1 MREAIDYTA
10 VNWVKPGLNEILN
23 QARQSLEKY
32 SETPGEARYLQECM
46 SSLHQ
51 ARGPLHMVDLKGAD
65 RLVAEMETVIGALV
79 AERIMPAVET
89 LEALME
95 AFIQLP
101 DYLSRLG
108 RGRCDA
114 PVVLLPLINRLRALS
129 GEEPLPESV
138 VFTPDL
144 TQPVPAACFNSQ
156 QLSELPGVQE
166 LAITYRQRFQAGLV
180 EWYRGGSNGGGSN
193 DSGLL
198 KLREVLANLQQASR
212 NESVAR
218 LWWFSAGLAEVLTRG
233 AVPASTEIKQLFG
246 RIDRQLKRLIDIGET
261 AFSATIPEDLLNQI
275 LFYILQSDISAGRA
289 GDIRGI
295 YAPSESDRRAASE
308 SLSGCNESLFSSVS
322 AGACERIEQIKER
335 LDDFMR
341 ASPDEAIDLQA
352 TADDLHALE
361 NIVRMIGLEEAGNTL
376 AEQERHVRSMLDDGQ
391 SLQESGL
398 LPVAN
403 ALLEVEAVLREVN
416 AGNVIPGQSQ
426 TTRDLVCGQGLETV
440 IREVISDMAGAR
452 ERIDN
457 YIRMPGARDALA
469 DVPKQLDQVRG
480 GLLLAGEERAAVL
493 VTQACAYV
501 TQELIAGEQLPG
513 EQQLDTLAD
522 AICSIEY
529 YVEELKEGAV
539 YGGMV
544 LDVAEQSLEKL
555 GYSTLPA
562 GMQSHTEPAAV
573 SAVPPVSAPA
583 ATEAPEI
590 TALQVIAEDMDS
602 EILDIFI
609 EEAAGEIGLLDELL
623 PRVIDGTGDD
633 DMLETVRRAFHT
645 LKGSGRMVGAF
656 ALGEFAC
663 VFERLLKQLIDGT
676 AGTGEWH
683 HELLVHVT
691 GSLSQLL
698 EQVKGGPAPR
708 SDVNGLVMQAVNLMV
723 SGAPAITVPAD
734 DAHAAIISTQTS
746 CDVDDTQA
754 VPVEHEGISDS
765 AGLVNDRPG
774 SELPVL
780 AEGADPEIVE
790 IFMEEA
796 AEQLE
801 AITTS
806 LPEWLD
812 NPGNREALV
821 TACRAFHTLKGSGRM
836 AGAMAVGEFAWAI
849 EALLHRVIDG
859 SIEVNAELMEFLG
872 KVSAP
877 LSQLLDQ
884 VGGGSEPAADYRAVM
899 EAAQRLERG
908 ESITPSVSGIA
919 TDVAA
924 SLGYEANTTV
934 TDVVEVEP
942 ELMDIFGREC
952 RDHLDAMQDFIRD
965 CEHSE
970 PACHVT
976 EPLYRA
982 LHTLSGIAESAHVS
996 FIRDL
1001 AGELYTYFGALDE
1014 ARQPLERDAVNV
1026 LKACTAAM
1034 SDLADRL
1041 PDTSFDPAL
1050 LQSLHESI
1058 HALPDVSLPEAL
1070 PVADC
1075 RTADDPE
1082 EAPVEV
1088 ACEASFDPGPA
1099 STEPE
1104 MGSAPDTT
1112 ATAVVM
1118 PADGVDHYADIDPE
1132 LFEIFLEEAGEIIE
1146 SSETTLHA
1154 WVADPGHRELM
1165 NEFQRQ
1171 LHTLKGGARMVDISA
1186 IGNLS
1191 HSLETLLTRVVDG
1204 QIEPSGQLFDLL
1216 RRAHDRLADMLEKV
1230 RAREVPESAQALE
1243 EELSRLGS
1251 GDEIR
1256 EIDALAGVET
1266 DGREAADVPPQIDAA
1281 PDIQELP
1288 LPVAS
1293 TDEPEAADVPP
1304 QIDAA
1309 PDIQERPLPAAGT
1322 DEPEAADVPPQID
1335 AAPDIQELPAPA
1347 AGTDEPEA
1355 VTPFDTAE
1363 ALVTGNIPAKAPESH
1378 LVMPHQPERR
1388 GPSRVR
1394 GEQVRVQAELLDNL
1408 VGYSGEINI
1417 YRARLEQQVG
1427 VYRFNLTELLQTIN
1441 RVRDQLRQFEIE
1453 TETQIL
1459 HRIERETEDQNLDFD
1474 PLEMDRYSN
1483 LQQISR
1489 SLVETISDLHSIQEL
1504 LDNTTRETESLLLQ
1518 QSRVSTD
1525 LQEGLMRARMIPF
1538 AGLAPRLRRIV
1549 RQAAGELGK
1558 TVELTLD
1565 GVEGEMDRNVIERI
1579 IAPLEHMLRNAVDHG
1594 IERPEDRRAA
1604 GKPETG
1610 AIRIVFRREG
1620 PEIVLQIADDG
1631 RGIKHDVIRDRAIE
1645 RGLIAEDVQLSDS
1658 EVMQFVLQTGFS
1670 TADRVTQISGR
1681 GVGMDVVNSEV
1692 KQLGGS
1698 LLIDSSPGQGSIFTI
1713 RLPYTLASNQA
1724 LLVRAGED
1732 TFCIPLGTI
1741 EGVVR
1746 VDAEHLAE
1754 CYQSPEAGY
1763 RYAGNLYQLYHLGTL
1778 LKRGSMNLEGA
1789 QGRIPVLLVRIGEK
1803 RLALQVEALIGN
1815 REIVIKPLGS
1825 QLSGVHGVS
1834 GATILGDGRV
1844 ILILDMAAVGRMAI
1858 RPQAPDGVADPDAK
1872 ERLLVMVVDDSITV
1886 RKVTTRLL
1894 ERYGFDAVTAKDG
1907 VDAMSLLQDRIP
1919 DIMLLDIEMPRMDG
1933 FELAR
1938 HIRNDERL
1946 RHIPI
1951 TMITSRTGDKHR
1963 ERATQLGVNHYLGKP
1978 FQEHELLRTIH
1989 RLIGIPMEEELERAD
2004 VYARD

>member
-1 MREAIDYTA
+1 MREAIDYNA
-10 VNWVKPGLNEILN
+10 VNWVKPGLNEMLN

-51 ARGPLHMVDLKGAD
+51 ARGALHMVDLRGAD
-65 RLVAEMETVIGALV
+65 RLVAEMEAVIGALV
-79 AERIMPAVET
+79 AKRIMPAVET

-180 EWYRGGSNGGGSN
+180 EWYRGGSN

-218 LWWFSAGLAEVLTRG
+218 LWWFSAGLIEVLTRG

-261 AFSATIPEDLLNQI
+261 AFSATIPEDLLKQI
-275 LFYILQSDISAGRA
+275 LFYILKSDISAGRA
-289 GDIRGI
+289 GDIRAI

-308 SLSGCNESLFSSVS
+308 SLSGCNEMLFSSVS
-322 AGACERIEQIKER
+322 AGACERIDEIKER
-335 LDDFMR
+335 LDEFMR
-341 ASPDEAIDLQA
+341 ASPDEAFDLQA
-352 TADDLHALE
+352 AADDLHALE

-440 IREVISDMAGAR
+440 IREVITDMAGAR

-457 YIRMPGARDALA
+457 YIRMPGARDVLA

-493 VTQACAYV
+493 VTRACAYV
-501 TQELIAGEQLPG
+501 TQELIAGEQVPG

-544 LDVAEQSLEKL
+544 LDIAQQSLEKL

-583 ATEAPEI
+583 ETEAPEI
-590 TALQVIAEDMDS
+590 TALQVISEDTDS
-602 EILDIFI
+602 EILDIFL

-633 DMLETVRRAFHT
+633 DLLETVRRAFHT

-683 HELLVHVT
+683 HELLAHVT

-708 SDVNGLVMQAVNLMV
+708 SDVNGLVMKAVNIMV

-734 DAHAAIISTQTS
+734 NAHAAINAAQTS
-746 CDVDDTQA
+746 CDADDAQA
-754 VPVEHEGISDS
+754 VPVEHEGISEN

-774 SELPVL
+774 FDLPVL

-801 AITTS
+801 TITTS
-806 LPEWLD
+806 LPEWQD
-812 NPGNREALV
+812 NPANREALV

-849 EALLHRVIDG
+849 ESLLHRVIDG
-859 SIEVNAELMEFLG
+859 AIEVNAELMDFLG

-877 LSQLLDQ
+877 LSRLLDQ
-884 VGGGSEPAADYRAVM
+884 VGGGSEPEDYRSVM

-908 ESITPSVSGIA
+908 ESITPPVSGIA

-924 SLGYEANTTV
+924 SRGDEANTPV

-952 RDHLDAMQDFIRD
+952 RDHLDAMQNFIRD

-970 PACHVT
+970 PAACHVT
-976 EPLYRA
+976 ESLYRA

-1001 AGELYTYFGALDE
+1001 AGELYTYVGAFDE
-1014 ARQPLERDAVNV
+1014 ARQPLERDAVDV

-1034 SDLADRL
+1034 SGLADRL
-1041 PDTSFDPAL
+1041 PDTSFDPAV
-1050 LQSLHESI
+1050 LQSLHENI
-1058 HALPDVSLPEAL
+1058 HALPDVVLPEAL

-1075 RTADDPE
+1075 RPADNPE

-1088 ACEASFDPGPA
+1088 VSEASSGPGQT
-1099 STEPE
+1099 STEATT
-1104 MGSAPDTT
+1104 GSVPDTT

-1118 PADGVDHYADIDPE
+1118 PADGEDHYADIDPE

-1204 QIEPSGQLFDLL
+1204 QVEPSGQLFDLL

-1230 RAREVPESAQALE
+1230 RAREVAENAQALE
-1243 EELSRLGS
+1243 EELGRLGS
-1251 GDEIR
+1251 GDEIL
-1256 EIDALAGVET
+1256 EIDAL
-1266 DGREAADVPPQIDAA
+1266 
-1281 PDIQELP
+1281 
-1288 LPVAS
+1288 S
-1293 TDEPEAADVPP
+1293 S
-1304 QIDAA
+1304 
-1309 PDIQERPLPAAGT
+1309 AGT
-1322 DEPEAADVPPQID
+1322 DEPEAADVHPQID
-1335 AAPDIQELPAPA
+1335 AAPGIQELPLSA
-1347 AGTDEPEA
+1347 AGADEPEA

-1363 ALVTGNIPAKAPESH
+1363 APVTGNIPAKAPESH
-1378 LVMPHQPERR
+1378 LLMPHQPERR

-1417 YRARLEQQVG
+1417 YRARLEQQIG
-1427 VYRFNLTELLQTIN
+1427 VYRFNLAELLQTIN

-1558 TVELTLD
+1558 KVELTLD
-1565 GVEGEMDRNVIERI
+1565 GAEGEMDRNVIERI

-1594 IERPEDRRAA
+1594 IEPPEDRRAA

-1610 AIRIVFRREG
+1610 AIRIAFRREG

-1645 RGLIAEDVQLSDS
+1645 RGLISEDVQLSDS

-1698 LLIDSSPGQGSIFTI
+1698 LLIDSSPGRGSIFTI

-1746 VDAEHLAE
+1746 VDAAYLAE

-1815 REIVIKPLGS
+1815 REIVIKPLGA

-1858 RPQAPDGVADPDAK
+1858 RPQAPDGVADPQPK
-1872 ERLLVMVVDDSITV
+1872 ERLLIMVVDDSITV

-1963 ERATQLGVNHYLGKP
+1963 ERAMQLGVNHYLGKP

>member
-1 MREAIDYTA
+1 MSEAIDYTA

-32 SETPGEARYLQECM
+32 SEAPGDARYLQECM
-46 SSLHQ
+46 TSLHQ
-51 ARGPLHMVDLKGAD
+51 ARGPLHMADLRGAD
-65 RLVAEMETVIGALV
+65 RLAGEMEAVIAALV
-79 AERIMPAVET
+79 AERITPAEET

-144 TQPVPAACFNSQ
+144 TRPVPPACFNSQ
-156 QLSELPGVQE
+156 LLSELPDVQE
-166 LAITYRQRFQAGLV
+166 LAHTYRQRFQAGLV
-180 EWYRGGSNGGGSN
+180 EWYRGGSN

-218 LWWFSAGLAEVLTRG
+218 LWWFSAGLAEVLIRG
-233 AVPASTEIKQLFG
+233 AMPASTEIKQLFG
-246 RIDRQLKRLIDIGET
+246 RIDRQLKRLIDLGER
-261 AFSATIPEDLLNQI
+261 AFSETIPEDLLNQ
-275 LFYILQSDISAGRA
+275 LLSHILQSDIPSGRA
-289 GDIRGI
+289 GDIREM
-295 YAPSESDRRAASE
+295 YAPSESDLRAASE
-308 SLSGCNESLFSSVS
+308 SMSGCNEALFSSVS
-322 AGACERIEQIKER
+322 AGACERIERIKER

-341 ASPDEAIDLQA
+341 ASPDEAMDLKA
-352 TADDLHALE
+352 TADDLHALG
-361 NIVRMIGLEEAGNTL
+361 NIVGMIGLEEAGNTL

-398 LPVAN
+398 MSVAN
-403 ALLEVEAVLREVN
+403 ALLEVEAVLREIS
-416 AGNVIPGQSQ
+416 AGNALPGQSQ
-426 TTRDLVCGQGLETV
+426 TTRELVCRQGLETV
-440 IREVISDMAGAR
+440 IREVIADMAGAR
-452 ERIDN
+452 EHIDN
-457 YIRMPGARDALA
+457 YIRMPGARDVLA
-469 DVPKQLDQVRG
+469 DVPQQLDQVRG

-501 TQELIAGEQLPG
+501 TRELIAGEQVPG

-555 GYSTLPA
+555 GYSTLSA
-562 GMQSHTEPAAV
+562 GMQAHTEPAAV
-573 SAVPPVSAPA
+573 NAVPPASAHA

-590 TALQVIAEDMDS
+590 TALQVIAEDTDS

-609 EEAAGEIGLLDELL
+609 EEAAEEISLLDDLL
-623 PRVIDGTGDD
+623 PKIINGTADAGT
-633 DMLETVRRAFHT
+633 LETVRRAFHT

-663 VFERLLKQLIDGT
+663 VFEHLLKQLIDGVDGA
-676 AGTGEWH
+676 AGSGEWH
-683 HELLVHVT
+683 HELLAHVT

-708 SDVNGLVMQAVNLMV
+708 TDVNGLVMQAVNLMV

-734 DAHAAIISTQTS
+734 DAHAVINSTQPS

-765 AGLVNDRPG
+765 AGLVNDMPG

-801 AITTS
+801 AISTS

-812 NPGNREALV
+812 NSGNREALV

-836 AGAMAVGEFAWAI
+836 AGALAVGGFAWAI

-919 TDVAA
+919 TDVAE
-924 SLGYEANTTV
+924 SRGDETNTPV

-1014 ARQPLERDAVNV
+1014 ARQPLGRDAVNV

-1034 SDLADRL
+1034 SGLADRL

-1058 HALPDVSLPEAL
+1058 HALPDVSLPEGL
-1070 PVADC
+1070 SVADC
-1075 RTADDPE
+1075 RPADDTE
-1082 EAPVEV
+1082 ETPVE
-1088 ACEASFDPGPA
+1088 AAYETSFGPGPA

-1104 MGSAPDTT
+1104 MESVPDTT
-1112 ATAVVM
+1112 ETAVVT

-1230 RAREVPESAQALE
+1230 RAREVPESAQALD

-1251 GDEIR
+1251 GDEICG
-1256 EIDALAGVET
+1256 IDALAGVET
-1266 DGREAADVPPQIDAA
+1266 DELEAAVVHPQVDAA
-1281 PDIQELP
+1281 PDIQELRP
-1288 LPVAS
+1288 SVAS
-1293 TDEPEAADVPP
+1293 TNEPEAAVVHPQVDAVPDVH
-1304 QIDAA
+1304 
-1309 PDIQERPLPAAGT
+1309 
-1322 DEPEAADVPPQID
+1322 
-1335 AAPDIQELPAPA
+1335 ELPAPVV
-1347 AGTDEPEA
+1347 GTDESEAATLFDTVEA
-1355 VTPFDTAE
+1355 V
-1363 ALVTGNIPAKAPESH
+1363 VTGNIPTKAPEPG

-1388 GPSRVR
+1388 GQSRVR

-1483 LQQISR
+1483 LQQLSR

-1565 GVEGEMDRNVIERI
+1565 GAEGEMDRNVIERI

-1594 IERPEDRRAA
+1594 IERPEERLEA

-1620 PEIVLQIADDG
+1620 PEIVLQVADDG
-1631 RGIKHDVIRDRAIE
+1631 RGINHDVIRERAIE
-1645 RGLIAEDVQLSDS
+1645 RGLIAEDAPLSDS

-1698 LLIDSSPGQGSIFTI
+1698 LLIDTIHGQGSIFTI

-1746 VDAEHLAE
+1746 VDAAYLAE

-1763 RYAGNLYQLYHLGTL
+1763 RYAGKLYQLHHLGAL
-1778 LKRGSMNLEGA
+1778 LKRGSMDLEGA

-1815 REIVIKPLGS
+1815 REIVIKPLGA

-1858 RPQAPDGVADPDAK
+1858 KPQTPNGEADSDAK
-1872 ERLLVMVVDDSITV
+1872 ERLLIMVVDDSITV

-1894 ERYGFDAVTAKDG
+1894 ERYGFDVVTAKDG

-1919 DIMLLDIEMPRMDG
+1919 DVMLLDIEMPRMDG

-1963 ERATQLGVNHYLGKP
+1963 ERAMQLGVNHYLGKP
-1978 FQEHELLRTIH
+1978 FQEHELLKTIH
-1989 RLIGIPMEEELERAD
+1989 RLIGIPMEEELERSD
-2004 VYARD
+2004 VYGQH

>member
-1 MREAIDYTA
+1 MSEAIDYTA
-10 VNWVKPGLNEILN
+10 LNWVKHGLNEILC
-23 QARQSLEKY
+23 QARQCLEKY
-32 SETPGEARYLQECM
+32 SETPGDARPLQECM
-46 SSLHQ
+46 TTLHQ
-51 ARGPLHMVDLKGAD
+51 ARGPLQMVDLRGAN
-65 RLVAEMETVIGALV
+65 RLAAEMEAVIGALIE
-79 AERIMPAVET
+79 ERIAPTAET
-89 LEALME
+89 LESLMQV
-95 AFIQLP
+95 FIQLP

-108 RGRCDA
+108 RGRRDA
-114 PVVLLPLINRLRALS
+114 PVALLPLINRLRALS
-129 GEEPLPESV
+129 GEEPLPEFV

-144 TQPVPAACFNSQ
+144 TIPVPSACFNSQ
-156 QLSELPGVQE
+156 SLAELPDVQE
-166 LAITYRQRFQAGLV
+166 LALTYRQRFQAGLV
-180 EWYRGGSNGGGSN
+180 EWYRGGSN

-198 KLREVLANLQQASR
+198 KLREVLASLQQASR

-233 AVPASTEIKQLFG
+233 AMPASTEIKQLFG
-246 RIDRQLKRLIDIGET
+246 RIDRQLKRLIDVGET
-261 AFSATIPEDLLNQI
+261 AFSETIPEDLLKQM
-275 LFYILQSDISAGRA
+275 LFHILQSNISAGRA
-289 GDIRGI
+289 GDIREI
-295 YAPSESDRRAASE
+295 YAPSETDRRAASE
-308 SLSGCNESLFSSVS
+308 CLSGCNEALFSSVS
-322 AGACERIEQIKER
+322 AGACERIEQIKEQ
-335 LDDFMR
+335 LDGFMR
-341 ASPDEAIDLQA
+341 AGPGEATDLR
-352 TADDLHALE
+352 TIADDLHALG
-361 NIVRMIGLEEAGNTL
+361 NIIGMIGLDAAASILE
-376 AEQERHVRSMLDDGQ
+376 EQERHVRSMLDDGQ

-398 LPVAN
+398 MPVAN
-403 ALLEVEAVLREVN
+403 ALVEVEAVLRDINSGYAVLDRT
-416 AGNVIPGQSQ
+416 Q
-426 TTRDLVCGQGLETV
+426 TTREIVCRQGLEAV

-457 YIRMPGARDALA
+457 YIRMPGARDVLA
-469 DVPKQLDQVRG
+469 DVPQQLDQVRG
-480 GLLLAGEERAAVL
+480 GLLLAGEERAAAL

-501 TQELIAGEQLPG
+501 ARELIAGEQVPG
-513 EQQLDTLAD
+513 DQQLDTLAD

-529 YVEELKEGAV
+529 YVEELKEGTV

-555 GYSTLPA
+555 GYSTLPLGMPAYMEQVA
-562 GMQSHTEPAAV
+562 GAAIPPA
-573 SAVPPVSAPA
+573 SCPA

-590 TALQVIAEDMDS
+590 TALQVIAEDTDS

-609 EEAAGEIGLLDELL
+609 EEAAGEISLLDELL

-633 DMLETVRRAFHT
+633 ELLETVRRAFHT
-645 LKGSGRMVGAF
+645 LKGSGRMVGAL

-683 HELLVHVT
+683 HQLLAQVT
-691 GSLSQLL
+691 GSLSQLV
-698 EQVKGGPAPR
+698 EQIKGGPAPGA
-708 SDVNGLVMQAVNLMV
+708 DINGLVMQAVRLMV
-723 SGAPAITVPAD
+723 SGAPAITAPTD
-734 DAHAAIISTQTS
+734 DAHTTINTTDPG
-746 CDVDDTQA
+746 CDGNDTQA
-754 VPVEHEGISDS
+754 VLLEHHGISDND
-765 AGLVNDRPG
+765 GLVQAMPG
-774 SELPVL
+774 SEQPVL

-796 AEQLE
+796 ADQLA
-801 AITTS
+801 AISIS

-859 SIEVNAELMEFLG
+859 SIEITAELMEFLG
-872 KVSAP
+872 KVSTP
-877 LSQLLDQ
+877 LSELLGQ
-884 VGGGSEPAADYRAVM
+884 VGGGPEPVADFRAVM
-899 EAAQRLERG
+899 ESAQRLKRG
-908 ESITPSVSGIA
+908 ESITPCVSGIA
-919 TDVAA
+919 TVVAEPPVDVA
-924 SLGYEANTTV
+924 STPV
-934 TDVVEVEP
+934 PDVREVEP
-942 ELMDIFGREC
+942 DLIDIFGREC
-952 RDHLDAMQDFIRD
+952 RDHLGSMRDFIHD
-965 CEHSE
+965 CEQSE
-970 PACHVT
+970 LACHVT

-982 LHTLSGIAESAHVS
+982 LHTLSGIAESAHVF
-996 FIRDL
+996 FIKDL
-1001 AGELYTYFGALDE
+1001 AGDLYTYFSALDE
-1014 ARQPLERDAVNV
+1014 ARQPLGCEAVNV

-1034 SDLADRL
+1034 SGLADRL
-1041 PDTSFDPAL
+1041 PDTSFNSAL
-1050 LQSLHESI
+1050 LQSLRESI
-1058 HALPDVSLPEAL
+1058 HALPEVSLPEEIPAAEYQ
-1070 PVADC
+1070 PADE
-1075 RTADDPE
+1075 PE
-1082 EAPVEV
+1082 ETPVEV
-1088 ACEASFDPGPA
+1088 ACEAGFGPVPA
-1099 STEPE
+1099 STDPE
-1104 MGSAPDTT
+1104 VESVPDTI
-1112 ATAVVM
+1112 ATAVAM
-1118 PADGVDHYADIDPE
+1118 PAGGVDHYADIDPE

-1146 SSETTLHA
+1146 SSENTLHS
-1154 WVADPGHRELM
+1154 WVTDPGHRELM

-1204 QIEPSGQLFDLL
+1204 QVETSEQLFGLL
-1216 RRAHDRLADMLEKV
+1216 RHAHDRLADMLEKV
-1230 RAREVPESAQALE
+1230 RAREVPEGAQALE
-1243 EELSRLGS
+1243 EQLSRLGS

-1256 EIDALAGVET
+1256 EIETVAVVET
-1266 DGREAADVPPQIDAA
+1266 DESEAAVLHPQVDAA

-1293 TDEPEAADVPP
+1293 TCETESA
-1304 QIDAA
+1304 
-1309 PDIQERPLPAAGT
+1309 
-1322 DEPEAADVPPQID
+1322 
-1335 AAPDIQELPAPA
+1335 
-1347 AGTDEPEA
+1347 
-1355 VTPFDTAE
+1355 TPFDAVE
-1363 ALVTGNIPAKAPESH
+1363 SVVTGNIPTDAPETGA
-1378 LVMPHQPERR
+1378 LMPHQPERR
-1388 GPSRVR
+1388 KPSRVR

-1408 VGYSGEINI
+1408 VGYSGEISI

-1427 VYRFNLTELLQTIN
+1427 VYQFNLAELLQTIN

-1459 HRIERETEDQNLDFD
+1459 HRLERESEDHNFDFD

-1483 LQQISR
+1483 LTQLSR

-1558 TVELTLD
+1558 TVELTMD
-1565 GVEGEMDRNVIERI
+1565 GAEGEMDRNVIERI

-1594 IERPEDRRAA
+1594 IERPEERRAA
-1604 GKPETG
+1604 GKPEAG
-1610 AIRIVFRREG
+1610 AIRIAFHREG
-1620 PEIVLQIADDG
+1620 PEIVLQIVDDG
-1631 RGIKHDVIRDRAIE
+1631 RGINHDVIRERAIE

-1658 EVMQFVLQTGFS
+1658 EAMQFVLQTGFS
-1670 TADRVTQISGR
+1670 TADKVTQISGR

-1698 LLIDSSPGQGSIFTI
+1698 LLIDSIPGRGSIFTI

-1746 VDAEHLAE
+1746 VDAAYLAE

-1763 RYAGNLYQLYHLGTL
+1763 RYAGNLYQLHHLGTL
-1778 LKRGSMNLEGA
+1778 LKRGSMDLGGA

-1815 REIVIKPLGS
+1815 REIVIKPLGA
-1825 QLSGVHGVS
+1825 QLSGVHGIS

-1844 ILILDMAAVGRMAI
+1844 ILILDMAAVGRMAV
-1858 RPQAPDGVADPDAK
+1858 RPQIPARTTDSNAK
-1872 ERLLVMVVDDSITV
+1872 ERLLIMVVDDSITV

-1894 ERYGFDAVTAKDG
+1894 ERYGFDVVTAKDG

-1919 DIMLLDIEMPRMDG
+1919 DVMLLDIEMPRMDG

-1938 HIRNDERL
+1938 HIRSDERL
-1946 RHIPI
+1946 QHIPI

-1963 ERATQLGVNHYLGKP
+1963 ERAMQIGVNHYLGKP
-1978 FQEHELLRTIH
+1978 FQEHELLKTIH
-1989 RLIGIPMEEELERAD
+1989 RLIGMPMAEEMEQAD
-2004 VYARD
+2004 VYGQP

>member
-1 MREAIDYTA
+1 MSEAIDYTA

-32 SETPGEARYLQECM
+32 SDTPGDARYLQECM
-46 SSLHQ
+46 TSLHQ
-51 ARGPLHMVDLKGAD
+51 ARGPLHVVDLSGAD
-65 RLVAEMETVIGALV
+65 RLVAEMEAVLGALV
-79 AERIMPAVET
+79 AERIAPTVET
-89 LEALME
+89 LEALMQ

-101 DYLSRLG
+101 DYLSILG

-114 PVVLLPLINRLRALS
+114 PAVLLPLINRLRALS
-129 GEEPLPESV
+129 GEEPLAESV

-144 TQPVPAACFNSQ
+144 TRPVPDACFNSQ
-156 QLSELPGVQE
+156 LLSELPDVQE
-166 LAITYRQRFQAGLV
+166 LAHTYRQRFQTGLV
-180 EWYRGGSNGGGSN
+180 EWYRGGSN

-218 LWWFSAGLAEVLTRG
+218 LWWFSAGLAEVLSRG
-233 AVPASTEIKQLFG
+233 AMPASTEIKQLFG
-246 RIDRQLKRLIDIGET
+246 RIDRQLKRLIDVGET
-261 AFSATIPEDLLNQI
+261 AFSESIPDDLLNQM
-275 LFYILQSDISAGRA
+275 LFHILQSGISAGRA
-289 GDIRGI
+289 GDIREI
-295 YAPSESDRRAASE
+295 YAPSEPDRRAVAE
-308 SLSGCNESLFSSVS
+308 SLAGCNEALFSSVS
-322 AGACERIEQIKER
+322 AGACERIERIKER
-335 LDDFMR
+335 LDAFMR
-341 ASPDEAIDLQA
+341 ADPGQA
-352 TADDLHALE
+352 TDLKVTAEDLHALG
-361 NIVRMIGLEEAGNTL
+361 NIVCMIGLEEAGNTL
-376 AEQERHVRSMLDDGQ
+376 AKQERHVRSMLDNGQ
-391 SLQESGL
+391 PLQESGL
-398 LPVAN
+398 TPVVN
-403 ALLEVEAVLREVN
+403 ALLEVEAVLREIN
-416 AGNVIPGQSQ
+416 AGNVLPGQSQ
-426 TTRDLVCGQGLETV
+426 STRDFVCRQGVETV
-440 IREVISDMAGAR
+440 IREVIADMAGAR

-457 YIRMPGARDALA
+457 YIRMPAARDVLA
-469 DVPKQLDQVRG
+469 DVPQRLDQVRG

-493 VTQACAYV
+493 VTQICAYV
-501 TQELIAGEQLPG
+501 ARELIAGEQVPG
-513 EQQLDTLAD
+513 DHQLDTLAD

-555 GYSTLPA
+555 GYSTLPD
-562 GMQSHTEPAAV
+562 GMQTHTDPAFVNAN
-573 SAVPPVSAPA
+573 PPAGVPA
-583 ATEAPEI
+583 ATDAPEI
-590 TALQVIAEDMDS
+590 TTLQVIAEDTDS
-602 EILDIFI
+602 EILEIFL
-609 EEAAGEIGLLDELL
+609 EEAAGEIRLLDDLL
-623 PRVIDGTGDD
+623 PGVIDGTCDD
-633 DMLETVRRAFHT
+633 EVLETVRRAFHT

-663 VFERLLKQLIDGT
+663 VFERLLKQLMDGM

-683 HELLVHVT
+683 HELLRQAT

-708 SDVNGLVMQAVNLMV
+708 TDVNGLVAQAVNLMV
-723 SGAPAITVPAD
+723 SGAPAITVPTG
-734 DAHAAIISTQTS
+734 DAHTAINPAPPC
-746 CDVDDTQA
+746 CDVDDTPA
-754 VPVEHEGISDS
+754 VPVENEGISES
-765 AGLVNDRPG
+765 TGLVSDMPA

-796 AEQLE
+796 AEQL
-801 AITTS
+801 AVISTN
-806 LPEWLD
+806 LPVWLD
-812 NPGNREALV
+812 NPGNPEALG
-821 TACRAFHTLKGSGRM
+821 TTCRAFHTLKGSGRM
-836 AGAMAVGEFAWAI
+836 AGAMAVGEFACAI

-859 SIEVNAELMEFLG
+859 SIEVNAELTGFLG

-877 LSQLLDQ
+877 LSELLGQ
-884 VGGGSEPAADYRAVM
+884 VGGESELTVDYRAVM

-908 ESITPSVSGIA
+908 ESITASVSGA
-919 TDVAA
+919 STDEPG
-924 SLGYEANTTV
+924 SRGDEANTPV
-934 TDVVEVEP
+934 TEIGGVEP

-952 RDHLDAMQDFIRD
+952 RDHLDAMQDFIHD

-970 PACHVT
+970 EDCYVT

-982 LHTLSGIAESAHVS
+982 LHTLSGIAESARVS

-1001 AGELYTYFGALDE
+1001 AGELYGYFGALDE
-1014 ARQPLERDAVNV
+1014 ARQPLGRDAVNV
-1026 LKACTAAM
+1026 LKACASAM
-1034 SDLADRL
+1034 SGLADRL

-1050 LQSLHESI
+1050 RQSLHESI
-1058 HALPDVSLPEAL
+1058 LALPDVSLPEETPVEAASEDGSGQN
-1070 PVADC
+1070 PVA
-1075 RTADDPE
+1075 TDPE
-1082 EAPVEV
+1082 V
-1088 ACEASFDPGPA
+1088 
-1099 STEPE
+1099 
-1104 MGSAPDTT
+1104 GSAPDMI
-1112 ATAVVM
+1112 AADVM
-1118 PADGVDHYADIDPE
+1118 LPVDGVDHYADSDPE

-1146 SSETTLHA
+1146 NSEVTLHA
-1154 WVADPGHRELM
+1154 WVEDPGHQELM
-1165 NEFQRQ
+1165 HEFQRQ
-1171 LHTLKGGARMVDISA
+1171 LHTLKGGARMVNICA

-1204 QIEPSGQLFDLL
+1204 QVEITGQLFDML
-1216 RRAHDRLADMLEKV
+1216 RRAHDRLAEMLEKV

-1243 EELSRLGS
+1243 EQLNRLGS
-1251 GDEIR
+1251 GNEIR
-1256 EIDALAGVET
+1256 EIEALAEVET
-1266 DGREAADVPPQIDAA
+1266 ADSETAVVHPQVDAA

-1288 LPVAS
+1288 PPVAGSDEPETAVVLPQVDDALNIQEFPLPAAS
-1293 TDEPEAADVPP
+1293 TDETGAAVVPAEP
-1304 QIDAA
+1304 DAA
-1309 PDIQERPLPAAGT
+1309 PDIQDLSSPVTAVVVPETATQFAA
-1322 DEPEAADVPPQID
+1322 AA
-1335 AAPDIQELPAPA
+1335 AAPAETTP
-1347 AGTDEPEA
+1347 TD
-1355 VTPFDTAE
+1355 
-1363 ALVTGNIPAKAPESH
+1363 APET
-1378 LVMPHQPERR
+1378 VTAMPHQPERR

-1427 VYRFNLTELLQTIN
+1427 VYRFNLAELLQTIN

-1459 HRIERETEDQNLDFD
+1459 HRFERETEDRNIDFD

-1483 LQQISR
+1483 LQQLSR

-1565 GVEGEMDRNVIERI
+1565 GAEGEMDRNVIERI

-1594 IERPEDRRAA
+1594 IEPPEERREA

-1610 AIRIVFRREG
+1610 AIRIAFRREG

-1631 RGIKHDVIRDRAIE
+1631 RGIRHDVIRERAIE
-1645 RGLIAEDVQLSDS
+1645 RGLIAEDAQLSDS

-1670 TADRVTQISGR
+1670 TADKVTQISGR

-1698 LLIDSSPGQGSIFTI
+1698 LLIDTSPGQGSIFTM

-1746 VDAEHLAE
+1746 VDAAHLAE

-1763 RYAGNLYQLYHLGTL
+1763 RYAGNLYQLHHLGTL
-1778 LKRGSMNLEGA
+1778 LKRGSMDLEAA

-1803 RLALQVEALIGN
+1803 RLALQVEALIGT
-1815 REIVIKPLGS
+1815 REIVIKPLGP

-1858 RPQAPDGVADPDAK
+1858 RPQAPVGVADTNTK
-1872 ERLLVMVVDDSITV
+1872 GRLLIMVVDDSITV

-1894 ERYGFDAVTAKDG
+1894 ERYGFDVLTAKDG

-1938 HIRNDERL
+1938 HVRNDERL

-1963 ERATQLGVNHYLGKP
+1963 ERAMQLGVNHYLGKP
-1978 FQEHELLRTIH
+1978 FQEHELLKTIH

-2004 VYARD
+2004 VYGRH